1 MRLTTRAAVLV
12 CSMLPCLLPTS
23 GRAQW
28 SAAIQI
34 SSDRFW
40 GGSTDNTAEHR
51 SFLPYRPTTFSAAV
65 HRRGSKIGL
74 GLRLGYSEASLGL
87 EGAGGLVVAKG
98 VFSIY
103 SVAPDVSYRVARVG
117 AGNSLWLV
125 GGPLLEMWNI
135 IDEGTRARLGAH
147 GGLALV
153 VPLGSRISAMLS
165 GGLAV
170 VPSPF
175 DDGELHEEFELRTL
189 WRRGLAGALEYRF

>member
-1 MRLTTRAAVLV
+1 
-12 CSMLPCLLPTS
+12 
-23 GRAQW
+23 
-28 SAAIQI
+28 
-34 SSDRFW
+34 
-40 GGSTDNTAEHR
+40 
-51 SFLPYRPTTFSAAV
+51 
-65 HRRGSKIGL
+65 
-74 GLRLGYSEASLGL
+74 
-87 EGAGGLVVAKG
+87 

-175 DDGELHEEFELRTL
+175 DDGELLEEFELRTL